1 MGKASIDKSANKQMI
16 KGDNTTRDNICNP
29 RICRI
34 IIKKLKKRE
43 ERTTATRGKGFAEK
57 KNIFLFTALLFSDMS
72 HIEINYRNQ
81 ANLPILDQSLKR
93 GLS

>member
-1 MGKASIDKSANKQMI
+1 MSHYNR
-16 KGDNTTRDNICNP
+16 N
-29 RICRI
+29 
-34 IIKKLKKRE
+34 LKKKRRE
-43 ERTTATRGKGFAEK
+43 NDSDKGKKVLQK
-57 KNIFLFTALLFSDMS
+57 KNIFLFTALFFSDMS